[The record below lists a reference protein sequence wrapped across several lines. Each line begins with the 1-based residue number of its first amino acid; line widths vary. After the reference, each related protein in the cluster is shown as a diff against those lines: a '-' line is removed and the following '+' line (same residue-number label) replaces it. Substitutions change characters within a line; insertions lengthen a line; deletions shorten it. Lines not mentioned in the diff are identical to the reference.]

1 MRAIVRVMLVGLALV
16 LMGFG
21 GFAVAQDG
29 GAGGAAGGGRGGNR
43 PPDVDKLYTSTAD
56 IQAMIAKAKMDAKPG
71 QAIVNGRILRLGGGT
86 FQYSAN
92 LEYRPMTA
100 PAAVHVHEAEV
111 FYVID
116 GSCTF
121 VSGGKLTEPKQ
132 TNPENLS
139 GTGIEGGTTTTL
151 SKGDFMVVPE
161 NTPHQVTAVLGGPVV
176 FMTLHVP
183 RPAAAGATT
192 SSANQ

>member
-1 MRAIVRVMLVGLALV
+1 MRAIVRGTLVGIALTV
-16 LMGFG
+16 IGMGG
-21 GFAVAQDG
+21 MAVAQEG
-29 GAGGAAGGGRGGNR
+29 AGGGRGGNR
-43 PPDVDKLYTSTAD
+43 PPATNHLYTSAAD
-56 IQAMIAKAKMDAKPG
+56 IQTAIAKAKTDAKPG
-71 QAIVNGRILRLGGGT
+71 QAIVGGNILRLIADANSGNA
-86 FQYSAN
+86 YSAN
-92 LEYRPMTA
+92 LEYRPTA
-100 PAAVHVHEAEV
+100 GAAAVHIHEAEF

-139 GTGIEGGTTTTL
+139 GTGIEGGTTITL

-161 NTPHQVTAVLGGPVV
+161 NTPHQVTAVSGGAVV

-183 RPAAAGATT
+183 RPAPTASTSAAT
-192 SSANQ
+192 N